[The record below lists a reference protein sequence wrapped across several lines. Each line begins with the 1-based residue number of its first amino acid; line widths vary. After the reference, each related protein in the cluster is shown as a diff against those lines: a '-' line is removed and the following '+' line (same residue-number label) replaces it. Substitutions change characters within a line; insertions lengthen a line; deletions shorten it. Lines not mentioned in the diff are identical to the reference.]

1 MMDSEQQEFERNLA
15 ILIRLFKK
23 IRDKGEVPGLGVAGM
38 DDNMRQ
44 SMDIM
49 IRNFEMLKNDAS
61 TREAMSQA
69 GLHMAPMI
77 KQLIMSLREQLGDD
91 ANDLFDDQ
99 PGEVKKIEPVVTAE
113 SRVEVGVFTRRLV
126 QIDQMLAKGNL
137 PEDDVDALLDER
149 LRIIGKLNANN
160 D

>member
-44 SMDIM
+44 SMDFL
-49 IRNFEMLKNDAS
+49 IRNFEMLKNDTS

-77 KQLIMSLREQLGDD
+77 KQLIMSLREQLGDE

-99 PGEVKKIEPVVTAE
+99 PDEVKRIEPVVTDD

-137 PEDDVDALLDER
+137 PDDDVDALLDER
-149 LRIIGKLNANN
+149 LRIIGKLNANAE
-160 D
+160 